1 MLCSFPLTLLGV
13 ATIVA
18 SGIAVLAEC
27 PIVRILSCFRCLVPR
42 YELSE
47 ILFLGLMMTP
57 SVTTP
62 VPMSHPDFGAPR
74 PGREQS
80 PGVLGP
86 SLTHMM
92 NHDTGSNVTSLLYNR
107 SSIQNK

>member
-18 SGIAVLAEC
+18 SRIAVLAEC

-47 ILFLGLMMTP
+47 IPLLGLVMTP
-57 SVTTP
+57 GVTTP
-62 VPMSHPDFGAPR
+62 VPTLACLALQGSSRSA
-74 PGREQS
+74 
-80 PGVLGP
+80 LG
-86 SLTHMM
+86 S
-92 NHDTGSNVTSLLYNR
+92 
-107 SSIQNK
+107 